1 MKLPR
6 SIRLPLAGLAAI
18 AVLSGCGGNGNPV
31 APSPQLDTTPPPA
44 PQDLAL
50 DADARRNLI
59 LVWTDSAAPDVAGY
73 QVYEYR
79 AVPGGYD
86 YVATGDVTVDNSFS
100 LPTVSTTVEVSYR
113 VRAVDVAG
121 NWSTYSATAS
131 IPIPARTPSGTHE
144 IE

>member
-1 MKLPR
+1 MSLRPFG
-6 SIRLPLAGLAAI
+6 LPLVALATIVMLA
-18 AVLSGCGGNGNPV
+18 GCGDSSSLTG
-31 APSPQLDTTPPPA
+31 AETSLDTTPPPA

-50 DADARRNLI
+50 DSDSRGNPI
-59 LVWTDSAAPDVAGY
+59 MTWTHSAAPDVAGY

-86 YVATGDVTVDNSFS
+86 YVATGDVTVDNSFG

>member
-6 SIRLPLAGLAAI
+6 SIRLPLAGFAAI

-50 DADARRNLI
+50 DSDLRGNPI
-59 LVWTDSAAPDVAGY
+59 LSWTASAAADVAGY

-86 YVATGDVTVDNSFS
+86 YVATGDVTVDNSFA
-100 LPTVSTTVEVSYR
+100 LPNVSTTVEVSYR

-121 NWSTYSATAS
+121 NWSTYSATGT
-131 IPIPARTPSGTHE
+131 IPIPARTPSGKHE

>member
-6 SIRLPLAGLAAI
+6 SIRLPLAGFAAI

-50 DADARRNLI
+50 DSDSRGYPI
-59 LVWTDSAAPDVAGY
+59 MTWTDSAAPDVAGY

-86 YVATGDVTVDNSFS
+86 YVATGDVTADNSFV
-100 LPTVSTTVEVSYR
+100 LPSASTTVEVSYR

-121 NWSTYSATAS
+121 NWSASSSTAT
-131 IPIPARTPSGTHE
+131 IPIPARTPSGKHE
-144 IE
+144 TE